1 MTSSTRTETVAK
13 SETEE
18 EPILSIENLTKHF
31 PIKEGIFQRTTG
43 HVKAV
48 DGVDLEVYPG
58 ETHGLVGESGCGK
71 TTLMETMLYLQDPTA
86 GEVEFRGQRLGSLSD
101 PERRKLRQEIQIV
114 FQDPDG
120 SLNPRMTVER
130 IVGEPLR
137 VHTEATERQ
146 IKARVLD
153 LLHDVGLSTEH
164 LERFPHEL
172 SGGQKQRVAIA
183 RALSLNPSLVL
194 LDEPT
199 SALDV
204 SVQSQMLNLLNE
216 LKEEYNLTYV
226 IITHDLSVVRYIS
239 DNISVMY
246 VGNIVERGPTAELFE
261 DPKHPYTQA
270 LLSAVPIPDPHYD
283 PETEIILSGN
293 VPDPSNPPEGCR
305 FHPRCPIAVEECS
318 DEFPAFEQHEHSK
331 VRCIRV
337 DEETELD

>member
-1 MTSSTRTETVAK
+1 MTSSTQLGTMEDGDTD
-13 SETEE
+13 E

-31 PIKEGIFQRTTG
+31 PVKEGIFQRTKG

-48 DGVDLEVYPG
+48 DGVDLEIYQG

-86 GEVEFRGQRLGSLSD
+86 GDVKFRGEQLGSLTDS
-101 PERRKLRQEIQIV
+101 ELRKLRQEIQIV

-120 SLNPRMTVER
+120 SLNPRMTVEQ

-137 VHTEATERQ
+137 VHTEVTERQ
-146 IKARVLD
+146 IKARVLE

-216 LKEEYNLTYV
+216 LKAEYNLTYV

-261 DPKHPYTQA
+261 DPKHPYSQA
-270 LLSAVPIPDPHYD
+270 LLSAVPIPDPHYE

-293 VPDPSNPPEGCR
+293 VPDPSDPPEGCR
-305 FHPRCPIAVEECS
+305 FHPRCPIAIEECS
-318 DEFPAFEQHEHSK
+318 DEFPDFEQHGQSE
-331 VRCIRV
+331 VRCIRAG
-337 DEETELD
+337 EETELD